1 VPLEYISN
9 GNNYFASI
17 VPGLILALGISN
29 CLSIQS
35 SHNLDIKLLEEKCMV
50 NRIQMVI
57 TILGNYKLKQRNN
70 ENLFTRLV
78 MSSNTMAEKEQYSK
92 ISF

>member
-1 VPLEYISN
+1 
-9 GNNYFASI
+9 
-17 VPGLILALGISN
+17 
-29 CLSIQS
+29 
-35 SHNLDIKLLEEKCMV
+35 MV